1 MPQQDKNVGRED
13 REEEMR
19 HPIGRRRLLAMSG
32 GAATAATGIGG
43 LAGVLA
49 SARAPAYAQGA
60 TIHWLRWNDFVP
72 ASDQLLRRE
81 IAQECQRALGL
92 RLNIETVNA
101 NDIQA
106 RVTSA
111 VQSGTGPD
119 VFNVLN
125 NWPQLY
131 AQSAAELSDIAE
143 EIAAAQG
150 GFYDAAKAVAYDGRR
165 WLAVPFSIVGN
176 TFAYRKSW
184 FEEVG
189 YAEFPKTW
197 EQFRDAGKKL
207 KAKGRP
213 IGQTLGQTFGDAPT
227 FSYPLMWSFGGKE
240 VEADGRT
247 VVLNSPETV
256 ESVRFLVGFWKDAC
270 DEGGLAWDDSN
281 NNRAFLSG
289 TVAATL
295 NGASIYIESLRR
307 PAAYQ
312 TERGTPMKEDIRHGI
327 MPAGPAGSFH
337 FHLPF
342 SNMVPNYTRNQDA
355 ARRFLRWMHSKDVY
369 EKWFVSQRGFSVG
382 ATTVWEQ
389 HAIWNED
396 PVMLPYRNAARA
408 GRVPGYAGASNA
420 RAAEVVTKYIIT
432 NMYAKAVQGMA
443 PEQAVREAHT
453 ELARIYA
460 G

>member
-1 MPQQDKNVGRED
+1 MMRAVGR
-13 REEEMR
+13 R
-19 HPIGRRRLLAMSG
+19 PLL
-32 GAATAATGIGG
+32 GAGGG
-43 LAGVLA
+43 LAAVLA
-49 SARAPAYAQGA
+49 TGRAPAYAQGT

-72 ASDQLLRRE
+72 ASDQLLRRD
-81 IAQECQRALGL
+81 IAQECQRALGI
-92 RLNIETVNA
+92 RLNIEMVNA

-111 VQSGTGPD
+111 VQSGSGPD

-131 AQSAAELSDIAE
+131 AQSAADVSDIAE
-143 EIAAAQG
+143 QIAAAQG
-150 GFYDAAKAVAYDGRR
+150 GFYEVAKAVAHDGRR

-184 FEEVG
+184 FEEIG

-197 EQFRDAGKKL
+197 EQFRDAGRKL

-213 IGQTLGQTFGDAPT
+213 LGQTLGQTFGDAPT
-227 FSYPLMWSFGGKE
+227 FTYPMMWSFGGKE

-247 VVLNSPETV
+247 VVLNSPATV
-256 ESVRFLVGFWKDAC
+256 ESVRYMVGLWKDAC

-289 TVAATL
+289 TISATL
-295 NGASIYIESLRR
+295 NGASIYIESMRR
-307 PAAYQ
+307 PQAYQ
-312 TERGTPMKEDIRHGI
+312 TERGTPMKDDIRHGI

-342 SNMVPNYTRNQDA
+342 SDMLPAYSRNQDA
-355 ARRFLRWMHSKDVY
+355 ARRFIAWMHSKDVF

-382 ATTVWEQ
+382 PTTFWEQ
-389 HAIWNED
+389 HPIWNED

-408 GRVPGYAGASNA
+408 GRVPGFAGLSNA
-420 RAAEVVTKYIIT
+420 KAAEAVTKYVIV

-443 PEQAVREAHT
+443 PEQSVREAHA
-453 ELARIYA
+453 ELVRIYGA
-460 G
+460 

>member
-1 MPQQDKNVGRED
+1 MMRAVGR
-13 REEEMR
+13 R
-19 HPIGRRRLLAMSG
+19 PLL
-32 GAATAATGIGG
+32 GAGGG
-43 LAGVLA
+43 LAAVLA
-49 SARAPAYAQGA
+49 TGRAPAYAQGT

-72 ASDQLLRRE
+72 ASDQLLRRD
-81 IAQECQRALGL
+81 IAQECQRALGI

-111 VQSGTGPD
+111 VQSGSGPD

-131 AQSAAELSDIAE
+131 AQSAADVSDIAE
-143 EIAAAQG
+143 QIAAAQG
-150 GFYDAAKAVAYDGRR
+150 GFYEVAKAVAHDGRR

-184 FEEVG
+184 FEEIG

-197 EQFRDAGKKL
+197 EQFRDAGRKL

-213 IGQTLGQTFGDAPT
+213 LGQTLGQTFGDAPT
-227 FSYPLMWSFGGKE
+227 FTYPMMWSFGGKE

-247 VVLNSPETV
+247 VVLNSPATV
-256 ESVRFLVGFWKDAC
+256 ESVRYMVGLWKDAC

-289 TVAATL
+289 TISATL
-295 NGASIYIESLRR
+295 NGASIYIESMRR
-307 PAAYQ
+307 PQAYQ
-312 TERGTPMKEDIRHGI
+312 TERGTPMKDDIRHGI

-342 SNMVPNYTRNQDA
+342 SDMLPAYSRNQDA
-355 ARRFLRWMHSKDVY
+355 ARRFIAWMHSKDVF

-382 ATTVWEQ
+382 PTTFWEQ
-389 HAIWNED
+389 HPIWNED

-408 GRVPGYAGASNA
+408 GRVPGFAGLSNA
-420 RAAEVVTKYIIT
+420 KAAEAVTKYVIV

-443 PEQAVREAHT
+443 PEQSVREAHA
-453 ELARIYA
+453 ELVRIYGA
-460 G
+460 

>member
-1 MPQQDKNVGRED
+1 MVHG
-13 REEEMR
+13 
-19 HPIGRRRLLAMSG
+19 IGRRPLLAAS
-32 GAATAATGIGG
+32 GG
-43 LAGVLA
+43 LAGILA
-49 SARAPAYAQGA
+49 SARAPAYAQGT

-81 IAQECQRALGL
+81 IAQECQRALGI
-92 RLNIETVNA
+92 RLNVETVNA

-131 AQSAAELSDIAE
+131 AQSASDVSDIAE

-150 GFYDAAKAVAYDGRR
+150 GFYDAAKAVAHDGRR

-184 FEEVG
+184 YDEVG
-189 YAEFPKTW
+189 YTEFPKTW
-197 EQFRDAGKKL
+197 EEFRDAGKKL

-213 IGQTLGQTFGDAPT
+213 VGQTLGQTFGDAPT
-227 FSYPLMWSFGGKE
+227 FAYPLMWSFGGKE

-256 ESVRFLVGFWKDAC
+256 ESVRFMVGLWKDAC

-289 TVAATL
+289 TIAATL

-307 PAAYQ
+307 PQTYL
-312 TERGTPMKEDIRHGI
+312 TERGTPMKDDIRHGI

-342 SNMVPNYTRNQDA
+342 SNMLPSYSRNQDA
-355 ARRFLRWMHSKDVY
+355 AKRFLRWMHSKEVF
-369 EKWFVSQRGFSVG
+369 EKWFVTQRGFSVG
-382 ATTVWEQ
+382 GTTFWEQ
-389 HAIWNED
+389 HPIWNED

-408 GRVPGYAGASNA
+408 GRVPGYAGPSNA
-420 RAAEVVTKYIIT
+420 KAAEIVTKYVIT
-432 NMYAKAVQGMA
+432 NMYAKAVQGMP
-443 PEQAVREAHT
+443 PEQSVREAHA
-453 ELARIYA
+453 EVARIHGA
-460 G
+460 

>member
-1 MPQQDKNVGRED
+1 MERST
-13 REEEMR
+13 
-19 HPIGRRRLLAMSG
+19 GRRRLLAAAG
-32 GAATAATGIGG
+32 GASLAGGGG
-43 LAGVLA
+43 LAGILA
-49 SARAPAYAQGA
+49 LGQAPAFAQA
-60 TIHWLRWNDFVP
+60 NTVHWLRWNDFVP

-81 IAQECQRALGL
+81 ITQECQRALGI
-92 RLNIETVNA
+92 RLNVETVNA

-111 VQSGTGPD
+111 VQSGSGPD
-119 VFNVLN
+119 IFNVLN

-131 AQSAAELSDIAE
+131 ANSAADVSDIAE
-143 EIAAAQG
+143 EIASAQG
-150 GFYDAAKAVAYDGRR
+150 GYYDAAKAVAYDGRR
-165 WLAVPFSIVGN
+165 WIAVPFSIVGN

-189 YAEFPKTW
+189 YPEFPRTW
-197 EQFRDAGKKL
+197 DQYRDAGKKL

-213 IGQTLGQTFGDAPT
+213 LGQTLGQTFGDAPT
-227 FSYPLMWSFGGKE
+227 FTYPLLWSFGGKE

-247 VVLNSPETV
+247 VVLNRPETI
-256 ESVRFLVGFWKDAC
+256 ESVRFMVGFWKDAF

-289 TVAATL
+289 TVSSTL

-312 TERGTPMKEDIRHGI
+312 TERGTPMKDDIRHGL

-342 SNMVPNYTRNQDA
+342 SNMLPNYSRNQTA
-355 ARRFLRWMHSKDVY
+355 ARQFMRWMSSKDVF
-369 EKWFVSQRGFSVG
+369 EKWFLTQRGFSVG
-382 ATTVWEQ
+382 ATTIWEQ
-389 HAIWNED
+389 HSIWNED

-408 GRVPGYAGASNA
+408 GRVPGFAGASNA
-420 RAAEVVTKYIIT
+420 KAAEVVTKYIIT
-432 NMYAKAVQGMA
+432 NMYAKAVQGMP
-443 PEQAVREAHT
+443 PEQAVLEAHT

-460 G
+460 S

>member
-1 MPQQDKNVGRED
+1 MERST
-13 REEEMR
+13 
-19 HPIGRRRLLAMSG
+19 GRRRLLAAAG
-32 GAATAATGIGG
+32 GASLAGGGG
-43 LAGVLA
+43 LAGILA
-49 SARAPAYAQGA
+49 LGQAPAFAQA
-60 TIHWLRWNDFVP
+60 STVHWLRWNDFVP

-81 IAQECQRALGL
+81 ITQECQRALGI
-92 RLNIETVNA
+92 RLNVETVNA

-111 VQSGTGPD
+111 VQSGSGPD
-119 VFNVLN
+119 IFNVLN

-131 AQSAAELSDIAE
+131 ANSAADVSDIAE
-143 EIAAAQG
+143 EIASAQG
-150 GFYDAAKAVAYDGRR
+150 GYYDAAKAVAYDGRR
-165 WLAVPFSIVGN
+165 WIAVPFSIVGN

-189 YAEFPKTW
+189 YPEFPRTW
-197 EQFRDAGKKL
+197 DQYRDAGKQL

-213 IGQTLGQTFGDAPT
+213 LGQTLGQTFGDAPT
-227 FSYPLMWSFGGKE
+227 FTYPLLWSFGGKE

-247 VVLNSPETV
+247 VVLNRPETI
-256 ESVRFLVGFWKDAC
+256 ESVRFMVGFWKDAF

-289 TVAATL
+289 TVSSTL

-312 TERGTPMKEDIRHGI
+312 TERGTPMKDDIRHGL

-342 SNMVPNYTRNQDA
+342 SNMLPNYSRNQTA
-355 ARRFLRWMHSKDVY
+355 ARQFMRWMSSKDVF
-369 EKWFVSQRGFSVG
+369 EKWFLTQRGFSVG

-389 HAIWNED
+389 HSIWNED

-408 GRVPGYAGASNA
+408 GRVPGFAGASNA
-420 RAAEVVTKYIIT
+420 KAAEVVTKYIIT
-432 NMYAKAVQGMA
+432 NMYAKAVQGMP
-443 PEQAVREAHT
+443 PEQAVLEAHT

-460 G
+460 S